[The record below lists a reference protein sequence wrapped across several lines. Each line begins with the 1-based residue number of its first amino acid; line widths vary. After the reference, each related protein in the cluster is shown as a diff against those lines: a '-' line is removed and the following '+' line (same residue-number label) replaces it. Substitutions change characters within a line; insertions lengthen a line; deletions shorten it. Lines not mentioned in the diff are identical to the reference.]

1 MCLKHTT
8 CQFYQYQQIDGSHKW
23 SIIIALKF
31 SLLRKGFME
40 TQDHQSLFAKIEA
53 ILFVSSGLV
62 SVYQIAKVLDLSES
76 EVEAGLADLEEI
88 YKQHGH
94 GLRLM
99 RIKTRVQLTTAP
111 QMSGIIENFLGLE
124 TTSTLSQAAL
134 EALAI
139 VAYKQPVTRPE
150 VDVIRGVNSDGVL
163 RTLLSKGLIE
173 ELGRAET
180 PGRPILYGTSPEFLQ
195 YFGLE
200 TLDALPYI
208 DFSALEDQNIENGT
222 KEVLK
227 T

>member
-1 MCLKHTT
+1 MN
-8 CQFYQYQQIDGSHKW
+8 HKNEVC
-23 SIIIALKF
+23 ST
-31 SLLRKGFME
+31 S
-40 TQDHQSLFAKIEA
+40 AKIESL
-53 ILFVSSGLV
+53 LFVSSGLV
-62 SVYQIAKVLDLSES
+62 SINQLAKALELSER
-76 EVEAGLADLEEI
+76 EIEAELNHLEKF
-88 YKQHGH
+88 YKENFR

-99 RIKTRVQLTTAP
+99 RLKNKVQLVTAP
-111 QMSGIIENFLGLE
+111 ELSETIEVFLGLE
-124 TTSTLSQAAL
+124 ATTTLSQAAL

-139 VAYKQPVTRPE
+139 IAYKQPVTRPE

-180 PGRPILYGTSPEFLQ
+180 PGRPIYYGTSAEFLQ

-200 TLDALPYI
+200 TLDGLPFI
-208 DFSALEDQNIENGT
+208 DFNALEDDNMDNGE

>member
-1 MCLKHTT
+1 MDHNNVV
-8 CQFYQYQQIDGSHKW
+8 CQTS
-23 SIIIALKF
+23 
-31 SLLRKGFME
+31 
-40 TQDHQSLFAKIEA
+40 AKIESL
-53 ILFVSSGLV
+53 LFVSSGLV
-62 SVYQIAKVLDLSES
+62 SINQLAKALERSDREI
-76 EVEAGLADLEEI
+76 EVELNNLEKF
-88 YKQHGH
+88 YKENSR

-99 RIKTRVQLTTAP
+99 RLKNKVQLVTAP
-111 QMSGIIENFLGLE
+111 ELSETIEVFLGLE
-124 TTSTLSQAAL
+124 TTTTLSQAAL

-139 VAYKQPVTRPE
+139 IAYKQPVTRPE

-180 PGRPILYGTSPEFLQ
+180 PGRPIYYGTSAEFLQ

-200 TLDALPYI
+200 TLDALPFI
-208 DFSALEDQNIENGT
+208 DFNALEDDNLDNGE

>member
-1 MCLKHTT
+1 MDQNNENYPT
-8 CQFYQYQQIDGSHKW
+8 S
-23 SIIIALKF
+23 
-31 SLLRKGFME
+31 
-40 TQDHQSLFAKIEA
+40 AKIEA
-53 ILFVSSGLV
+53 LLFVSSGLV
-62 SVYQIAKVLDLSES
+62 SINQLGKALDLTDGET
-76 EVEAGLADLEEI
+76 EAALNELEGF
-88 YKQHGH
+88 YKENFR

-99 RIKTRVQLTTAP
+99 RLKNKVQLITAP
-111 QMSGIIENFLGLE
+111 ALSEIVELFLGLE

-180 PGRPILYGTSPEFLQ
+180 PGRPIYYGTSAEFLQ

-200 TLDALPYI
+200 TLDALPFI
-208 DFSALEDQNIENGT
+208 DFNALEEDNQENGE

>member
-1 MCLKHTT
+1 MEEQKHQT
-8 CQFYQYQQIDGSHKW
+8 
-23 SIIIALKF
+23 
-31 SLLRKGFME
+31 
-40 TQDHQSLFAKIEA
+40 LFAKIEA

-62 SVYQIAKVLDLSES
+62 SVYQLAKALDISES
-76 EVEAGLADLEEI
+76 EIETGLSELEEI
-88 YKQHGH
+88 YKQEGH

-99 RIKTRVQLTTAP
+99 RVKTRVQLTTAP
-111 QMSGIIENFLGLE
+111 ELSEIVESFLGLE

-134 EALAI
+134 ETLAI
-139 VAYKQPVTRPE
+139 IAYKQPVTRPE

-180 PGRPILYGTSPEFLQ
+180 PGRPIFYGTSPEFLQ

-208 DFSALEDQNIENGT
+208 DFNALEDQIIENGA

>member
-1 MCLKHTT
+1 
-8 CQFYQYQQIDGSHKW
+8 
-23 SIIIALKF
+23 
-31 SLLRKGFME
+31 ME
-40 TQDHQSLFAKIEA
+40 ENNNQPTFAKIEA

-62 SVYQIAKVLDLSES
+62 SVYQISKALDLSES
-76 EVEAGLADLEEI
+76 EVEAGLSQLEDI
-88 YKQHGH
+88 YKQNGH

-99 RIKTRVQLTTAP
+99 RVKTRVQLTTAP
-111 QMSGIIENFLGLE
+111 QLSEIVENFLGLE

-134 EALAI
+134 ETLAI
-139 VAYKQPVTRPE
+139 IAYKQPVTRPE

-180 PGRPILYGTSPEFLQ
+180 PGRPILYGTSSEFLQ

-208 DFSALEDQNIENGT
+208 DFDALEDQIKENGA

>member
-1 MCLKHTT
+1 MNHKNEA
-8 CQFYQYQQIDGSHKW
+8 CQTS
-23 SIIIALKF
+23 
-31 SLLRKGFME
+31 
-40 TQDHQSLFAKIEA
+40 AKIESL
-53 ILFVSSGLV
+53 LFVSSGLV
-62 SVYQIAKVLDLSES
+62 SINQLAKALELSDREI
-76 EVEAGLADLEEI
+76 EVELNHLEKF
-88 YKQHGH
+88 YKENSR

-99 RIKTRVQLTTAP
+99 RLKNKVQLVTAP
-111 QMSGIIENFLGLE
+111 ELSETIEVFLGLE
-124 TTSTLSQAAL
+124 TTTTLSQAAL

-139 VAYKQPVTRPE
+139 IAYKQPVTRPE

-180 PGRPILYGTSPEFLQ
+180 PGRPIYYGTSAEFLQ

-200 TLDALPYI
+200 TLDGLPFI
-208 DFSALEDQNIENGT
+208 DFNALEDDNMDNSE

>member
-1 MCLKHTT
+1 
-8 CQFYQYQQIDGSHKW
+8 
-23 SIIIALKF
+23 
-31 SLLRKGFME
+31 ME
-40 TQDHQSLFAKIEA
+40 ENNNQPLFAKIEA

-62 SVYQIAKVLDLSES
+62 SVYQISKALELSES
-76 EVEAGLADLEEI
+76 DVEAGLTHLEEI
-88 YKQHGH
+88 YKQNGH

-99 RIKTRVQLTTAP
+99 RVKTRVQLTTAP
-111 QMSGIIENFLGLE
+111 QLSEIVENFLGLE

-134 EALAI
+134 ETLAI
-139 VAYKQPVTRPE
+139 IAYKQPVTRPE

-173 ELGRAET
+173 ELGRTET
-180 PGRPILYGTSPEFLQ
+180 PGRPILYGTAPEFLQ

-200 TLDALPYI
+200 TLDSLPYI
-208 DFSALEDQNIENGT
+208 DFDALEDQVKENGA

>member
-1 MCLKHTT
+1 MGT
-8 CQFYQYQQIDGSHKW
+8 CSN
-23 SIIIALKF
+23 S
-31 SLLRKGFME
+31 
-40 TQDHQSLFAKIEA
+40 AKIEA
-53 ILFVSSGLV
+53 LLFVSSGLV
-62 SVYQIAKVLDLSES
+62 SVNQLAKTLELTDGEIES
-76 EVEAGLADLEEI
+76 ELNSLEKF
-88 YKQHGH
+88 YKENVR

-99 RIKTRVQLTTAP
+99 RMKNKVQLTTTP
-111 QMSGIIENFLGLE
+111 EINETVELFLGLE

-180 PGRPILYGTSPEFLQ
+180 PGRPIYYGTSAEFLQ

-200 TLDALPYI
+200 TLDALPFI
-208 DFSALEDQNIENGT
+208 DFDALEEENHENGE